1 MSESSRTRSQVGL
14 GQNVEPKARDSG
26 AVSESSRTRS
36 QVGLG
41 QNVEPSARD
50 SGAVSES
57 SRTRS
62 QVGLGQNVEPK
73 ARDSGAVSESSR
85 TRSQV
90 GLGQSVETKARDS
103 GAVTPA
109 VAIIGR
115 PNVGKSTL
123 FNRLVGRRQAI
134 VHDLPGV
141 TRDRIVG
148 RADVDDDLSVEL
160 IDTGGLV
167 PGDDP
172 LGLGDQV
179 FLAIEESDLLLLLVD
194 GKEGLVA
201 ADERVWEDVR
211 RRGKPTI
218 LVVNKADTRAAEEQF
233 CDFYRLGLE
242 HQLLVSAE
250 HGLGVEAL
258 RERIAELVPRIDET
272 PAEASIPSLAI
283 VGRPNVGKSSL
294 LNRLLGETR
303 ALVSATA
310 GTTRDPVDTL
320 FEWNDGRY
328 RVIDTAGI
336 RRRSQVSGVAEQV
349 AVMFARR
356 QMERADVVVLVV
368 DAAAGVTTGD
378 LQVAGTAWE
387 LGRPVAVALNK
398 WDLLDVE
405 ARERLEEGWPR
416 LDDLL
421 CSPPRIN
428 LSALSGRRVD
438 RLLPAVETLLS
449 RLRLKLS
456 TSEVNRIFEAALEA
470 HQPPQR
476 KGRPWRL
483 YYATQ
488 VSSTPPTFMLFAN
501 RTLERSD
508 TYRRYLENS
517 LRRALDLDGVP
528 IRLVIRK
535 R

>member
-1 MSESSRTRSQVGL
+1 MTPTV
-14 GQNVEPKARDSG
+14 
-26 AVSESSRTRS
+26 AV
-36 QVGLG
+36 
-41 QNVEPSARD
+41 
-50 SGAVSES
+50 
-57 SRTRS
+57 
-62 QVGLGQNVEPK
+62 
-73 ARDSGAVSESSR
+73 
-85 TRSQV
+85 
-90 GLGQSVETKARDS
+90 
-103 GAVTPA
+103 
-109 VAIIGR
+109 IGR

-148 RADVDDDLSVEL
+148 RAEIDDDRSVEL

-194 GKEGLVA
+194 GKEGLVT

-218 LVVNKADTRAAEEQF
+218 LVVNKADTHAAQEQF
-233 CDFYRLGLE
+233 VDFYQLGLE
-242 HQLLVSAE
+242 HQVLVSAE
-250 HGLGVEAL
+250 HGRGIEEL
-258 RERIAELVPRIDET
+258 RETIAELIPRETEAPADE
-272 PAEASIPSLAI
+272 SIPSLAI

-294 LNRLLGETR
+294 LNRLLGQPR
-303 ALVSATA
+303 ALVSPVA

-320 FEWNDGRY
+320 LTWDQRRY

-356 QMERADVVVLVV
+356 QIERADAVVLVV
-368 DAAAGVTTGD
+368 DAAAGITSGD
-378 LQVAGTAWE
+378 MSIAGVAWE
-387 LGRPVAVALNK
+387 LGRGVVVALNK

-405 ARERLEEGWPR
+405 AREDLEDGWPR
-416 LDDLL
+416 LEELL
-421 CSPPRIN
+421 ASPPRVN
-428 LSALSGRRVD
+428 VSALTGRRVD
-438 RLLPAVETLLS
+438 RLLPAVEVLLE
-449 RLRLKLS
+449 RLALELG
-456 TSEVNRIFEAALEA
+456 TSEVNRLFERAVQA
-470 HQPPQR
+470 HSPPQY

-488 VSSTPPTFMLFAN
+488 VATAPPTFMLFAN
-501 RTLERSD
+501 RTLERRD
-508 TYRRYLENS
+508 TYRRYLENR
-517 LRRALDLDGVP
+517 LRRELDLDGVP
-528 IRLVIRK
+528 VRLVIRK
-535 R
+535 RT